1 MAATSALIHLLNTG
15 DHVVSIDDV
24 YGGTQ
29 RYFRRI
35 VHPVRI
41 TLRVVVGTA
50 CCFGQRMCMRVLR

>member
-35 VHPVRI
+35 VHPVRSQNV
-41 TLRVVVGTA
+41 THALLLRFT
-50 CCFGQRMCMRVLR
+50 